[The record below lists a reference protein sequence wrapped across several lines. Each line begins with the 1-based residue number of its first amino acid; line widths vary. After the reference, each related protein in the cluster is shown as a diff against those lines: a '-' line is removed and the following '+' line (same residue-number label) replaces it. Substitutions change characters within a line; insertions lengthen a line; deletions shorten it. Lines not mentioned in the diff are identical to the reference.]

1 MILIGQYDSSY
12 VRRVGI
18 ALTLY
23 RIPFEHRPLSA
34 FGDAD
39 AVRALNPLGR
49 VPTLILD
56 NGEALADSHMIL
68 DHIDG
73 LVPEAKAL
81 VARSG
86 EARRRALQVMALAT
100 GFADR
105 MVSLYYEK
113 HYHAEPSQVFI
124 DRLTGQIMA
133 TLAVLEADR
142 ASRTTAYW
150 FGDSVGHADI
160 AVAASL
166 RHMNEAHPGLVY
178 MARYPTLAANAA
190 RMEALPVFETISQP
204 FFIPS

>member
-23 RIPFEHRPLSA
+23 ELPFEHRPLSA
-34 FGDAD
+34 FGDAE

-56 NGEALADSHMIL
+56 DGEALADSHMIL
-68 DHIDG
+68 DHLDG
-73 LVPEAKAL
+73 LVPEAKSL
-81 VARSG
+81 VPRSG
-86 EARRRALQVMALAT
+86 EARRRALQVAALAT

-113 HYHAEPSQVFI
+113 HYHPEPSQAFI
-124 DRLTGQIMA
+124 ARLTGQIMA

-142 ASRTTAYW
+142 ATRSTAYW
-150 FGDSVGHADI
+150 FGDALGHADI
-160 AVAASL
+160 AVAAAL
-166 RHMNEAHPGLVY
+166 RHMNEAHPGLVD
-178 MARYPTLAANAA
+178 MTRFPALAAHAA
-190 RMEALPVFETISQP
+190 RLEALPVFEQISQP